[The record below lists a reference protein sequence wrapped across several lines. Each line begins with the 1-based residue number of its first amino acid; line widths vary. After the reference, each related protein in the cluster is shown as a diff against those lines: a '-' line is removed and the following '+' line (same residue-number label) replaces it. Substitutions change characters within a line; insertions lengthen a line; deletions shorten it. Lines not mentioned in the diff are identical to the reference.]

1 MIKDDSTP
9 IGIKIGSLFSDKT
22 LPLLIEPNGEK
33 LQNFENFENWVH
45 ENKGWI
51 EEKLL
56 KYGALLFRGF
66 PVEGAENFQK
76 VVTAYSPNLL
86 NYVAGNSPRD
96 LVTNKVYTSTNYPP
110 SWNITMHNEVSY
122 LKNVPKIC
130 FFYCLIPSKI
140 GGETP
145 IADCRTFL
153 KNLDPEIKKRF
164 IDKKIKYV
172 QNFYDGVLGKS
183 WQKTFETEDKSF
195 VEDFCKKEDAQI
207 SWGKESELK
216 ITYFRDATIKH
227 PKTGEEVWFNQ
238 ADQWHSS
245 TLDPSTKEF
254 LLKKMK
260 PDEIPHNSFY
270 ADGTEISDKDIEKIK
285 NLYYDQATY
294 FMWQKN
300 DFLLVDNI
308 LATHGRK
315 PFEGER
321 KILVAMV

>member
-1 MIKDDSTP
+1 MLSICQN
-9 IGIKIGSLFSDKT
+9 
-22 LPLLIEPNGEK
+22 PLILI
-33 LQNFENFENWVH
+33 
-45 ENKGWI
+45 
-51 EEKLL
+51 
-56 KYGALLFRGF
+56 
-66 PVEGAENFQK
+66 
-76 VVTAYSPNLL
+76 
-86 NYVAGNSPRD
+86 
-96 LVTNKVYTSTNYPP
+96 
-110 SWNITMHNEVSY
+110 
-122 LKNVPKIC
+122 
-130 FFYCLIPSKI
+130 
-140 GGETP
+140 
-145 IADCRTFL
+145 
-153 KNLDPEIKKRF
+153 
-164 IDKKIKYV
+164 
-172 QNFYDGVLGKS
+172 
-183 WQKTFETEDKSF
+183 
-195 VEDFCKKEDAQI
+195 CKKAKAQI
-207 SWGKESELK
+207 AWRKESELK